1 MKMKTYI
8 KLLGL
13 QCALILFVSCGN
25 ADDDVNFDINQAGS
39 LGLGN
44 PVDDCLDLGESDLV
58 LSIQDQ
64 FTTLPGKVSI
74 FFKVSDQIGNP
85 VPGLT
90 AEQFT
95 IYEQGRNDECFNT
108 ISASE
113 SFARISPNSQIFNN
127 STLLVLDLSNSV
139 LSSSLD
145 ELKSATTSFINNV
158 MPTIEED
165 SFKMAIYWFDGEDE
179 LHLLNPLTA
188 SRDELIAAIAG
199 ITTTISNDPSTD
211 LYGAVIKSTNI
222 ASELLNESANNSII
236 GATSVVVFTDGT
248 DQASRYSEEEAL
260 KKVDESNSNI
270 SFFAIG
276 LGSEI
281 DTEIL
286 MKIGKTSSVFAGN
299 KEELETTFNDIS
311 LRVTEQSN
319 SFYLFEY
326 CTPKR
331 DGSGENNLAIQVSNG
346 SLQGAVQTKFDT
358 SGFTGGCE

>member
-1 MKMKTYI
+1 MKTYL
-8 KLLGL
+8 KLLSVI
-13 QCALILFVSCGN
+13 CTVIFFNSCGN
-25 ADDDVNFDINQAGS
+25 ADDDVNFDISQAGS
-39 LGLGN
+39 LGLGEA
-44 PVDDCLDLGESDLV
+44 VDQCLDLGENDLV

-64 FTTLPGKVSI
+64 FTSLPAKVSV
-74 FFKVSDQIGNP
+74 FFKVSDKTGSP
-85 VPGLT
+85 MPGLT

-139 LSSSLD
+139 LSNSLD
-145 ELKSATTSFINNV
+145 ELKSATSSFITNV
-158 MPTIEED
+158 MPETEED
-165 SFKMAIYWFDGEDE
+165 SFKMAIYWFDGEDK

-188 SRDELIAAIAG
+188 SREELIAAVEEISA
-199 ITTTISNDPSTD
+199 TISNDPSTD
-211 LYGAVIKSTNI
+211 LYGAVIKSSNI
-222 ASELLNESANNSII
+222 ASDLLLENTNNNTI

-260 KKVDESNSNI
+260 QKVNESDSNI
-270 SFFAIG
+270 SYFAIG

-286 MKIGKTSSVFAGN
+286 MKIGKTSSVFAGST
-299 KEELETTFNDIS
+299 EELETTFNDIS
-311 LRVTEQSN
+311 LRVNEQAN

-331 DGSGENNLAIQVSNG
+331 DGSGENNLVIHVKNG
-346 SLQGAVQTKFDT
+346 DLQGGVQTKFDT
-358 SGFTGGCE
+358 TGFTGGCQ

>member
-1 MKMKTYI
+1 MKTYL
-8 KLLGL
+8 KLLSVI
-13 QCALILFVSCGN
+13 CTFIFFHSCGN
-25 ADDDVNFDINQAGS
+25 ADDDVNFNINQAGS
-39 LGLGN
+39 LGLGEA
-44 PVDDCLDLGESDLV
+44 VDQCLDLGENDLV

-64 FTTLPGKVSI
+64 FTSLPGKVSV
-74 FFKVSDQIGNP
+74 FFKVSDNTGSP

-139 LSSSLD
+139 LSNSLD
-145 ELKSATTSFINNV
+145 DLKSATTSFITNV
-158 MPTIEED
+158 MPEMEED
-165 SFKMAIYWFDGEDE
+165 SFKMAIYWFDGEDK

-188 SRDELIAAIAG
+188 SRDELVAAVAEL
-199 ITTTISNDPSTD
+199 TATISNDPSTD
-211 LYGAVIKSTNI
+211 LYGAVIKSSNI
-222 ASELLNESANNSII
+222 ASDLLLESTNNNNI

-260 KKVDESNSNI
+260 QIVNESDSNI
-270 SFFAIG
+270 SYFAIG

-286 MKIGKTSSVFAGN
+286 MKIGKTSSVFAGST
-299 KEELETTFNDIS
+299 EELETTFNDIS
-311 LRVTEQSN
+311 LRVNEQAN

-331 DGSGENNLAIQVSNG
+331 DGSGENNLVIQVKNG
-346 SLQGAVQTKFDT
+346 NLQGGVQTKFDT
-358 SGFTGGCE
+358 TGFTGGCQ